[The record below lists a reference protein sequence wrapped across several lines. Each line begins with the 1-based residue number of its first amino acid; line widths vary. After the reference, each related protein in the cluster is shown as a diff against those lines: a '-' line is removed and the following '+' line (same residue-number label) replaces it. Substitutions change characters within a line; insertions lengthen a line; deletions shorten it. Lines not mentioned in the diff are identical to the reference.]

1 MDASCTH
8 PAAYKPW
15 NLCSLPALFPSI
27 SSGIRVPLR
36 FWACKLDETGS
47 LLSSLL
53 ILRVSLMSRNKYYVW
68 SCLNCSVRSWS
79 VQVFSRQRNRRLI
92 ENSSRFLTKFIIFK
106 DTIRFGMGLK
116 SELRARLDNW
126 LILHREQWFSMTFL
140 FKLISKFYN
149 FNMIEGT
156 LYSFFLV
163 FSSL

>member
-1 MDASCTH
+1 MYGTILPPPVWKDFSRLTRRGCVVYT
-8 PAAYKPW
+8 PCCVQPW

-47 LLSSLL
+47 LLSSVL

-106 DTIRFGMGLK
+106 DTRFWDGIEERVK
-116 SELRARLDNW
+116 STTR
-126 LILHREQWFSMTFL
+126 
-140 FKLISKFYN
+140 
-149 FNMIEGT
+149 
-156 LYSFFLV
+156 
-163 FSSL
+163 